1 MKLHILTMSRGD
13 SARLK
18 DWLGVK
24 LYWAREKVHP
34 RVSADCGSRVRP
46 HLLRRGKLATAPSSE
61 NQVESHRFQ
70 LRINFVRKFIQQP
83 CSGRRFRIILRQ
95 FYRVGKLPVPIP
107 TFTYPHF
114 PSPSSLRRRSST
126 LSRRRPTI
134 QPDRHC
140 KSELSTEGSPDPQS
154 QPS

>member
-1 MKLHILTMSRGD
+1 MVNQVREKRNGSCTP
-13 SARLK
+13 K

-24 LYWAREKVHP
+24 LYWAREKIHP
-34 RVSADCGSRVRP
+34 RVPADCSRRVRP
-46 HLLRRGKLATAPSSE
+46 HLLWRGKLATAPSSE
-61 NQVESHRFQ
+61 NQIESHRFQ

-83 CSGRRFRIILRQ
+83 CSCRRFRIILRQ

-107 TFTYPHF
+107 TFTNPHF

-126 LSRRRPTI
+126 LSLRRPSI

-140 KSELSTEGSPDPQS
+140 KSELSTEGSPDPQD